1 MAEFSGGG
9 LVAALLLFT
18 ALTVRDVYLGL
29 NREHTRDQR
38 SLRDEAEDRGR
49 FTDEQEH
56 GRPAKTWSNT
66 GSLGPVLRF
75 QYCIS

>member
-9 LVAALLLFT
+9 LAAALLLFT
-18 ALTVRDVYLGL
+18 ALTVRDIYLGL
-29 NREHTRDQR
+29 NREHSRDPR
-38 SLRDEAEDRGR
+38 SPRDEPEERGR
-49 FTDEQEH
+49 FTAGQGPE
-56 GRPAKTWSNT
+56 RAAKPWGNP

>member
-1 MAEFSGGG
+1 M
-9 LVAALLLFT
+9 AALLLFT

-29 NREHTRDQR
+29 NREHNRNQR
-38 SLRDEAEDRGR
+38 VSRDEAEDRGR
-49 FTDEQEH
+49 IPDEQEP
-56 GRPAKTWSNT
+56 GRPAKTWSNA

>member
-9 LVAALLLFT
+9 LLAALLLFT

-29 NREHTRDQR
+29 NREHGRDQR
-38 SLRDEAEDRGR
+38 GLRDEAEDRGR
-49 FTDEQEH
+49 FTGEQER
-56 GRPAKTWSNT
+56 GRPAKTWSSSAN
-66 GSLGPVLRF
+66 LGPVLRF

>member
-38 SLRDEAEDRGR
+38 SLREESEDRGR
-49 FTDEQEH
+49 FMADQEP
-56 GRPAKTWSNT
+56 GRPAKTWSNA